1 MEKSTKILL
10 ATAALVVAE
19 GAMAA
24 YYSRHGKERIAG
36 ILTGIALAQVS
47 ATAATVVAAN
57 MAKK

>member
-1 MEKSTKILL
+1 MKNSTKILL

-19 GAMAA
+19 GAAAA
-24 YYSRHGKERIAG
+24 YYSRRGEERIAG

-47 ATAATVVAAN
+47 TAAATVVVDS

>member
-10 ATAALVVAE
+10 GTAALVVAE

-24 YYSRHGKERIAG
+24 YYSRRGEERIAG

-47 ATAATVVAAN
+47 ATAATVVVDN